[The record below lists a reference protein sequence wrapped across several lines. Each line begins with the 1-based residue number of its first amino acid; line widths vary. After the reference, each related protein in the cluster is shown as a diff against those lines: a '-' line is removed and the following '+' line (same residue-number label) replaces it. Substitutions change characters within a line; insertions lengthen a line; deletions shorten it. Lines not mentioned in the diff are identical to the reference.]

1 MFPARQR
8 KAQQGST
15 ARHSAARHNMQSRR
29 CNPIMRSAEACCCIQ
44 TGCVEMV
51 QGGCKRTTRL
61 AWHCKLLLVPRHL
74 RKAVVDAYAGLVLYW
89 HAGCCCLAAALTTA
103 TSCRMSAASAI
114 LPSPSFIVASRR
126 VRRARSISTKICNTE
141 TVHGSSHLSGMSLQ
155 VQLLNLCRKGTEL

>member
-61 AWHCKLLLVPRHL
+61 AWHCKLLLVPPHL
-74 RKAVVDAYAGLVLYW
+74 RKAVVNAYAGLVLYW
-89 HAGCCCLAAALTTA
+89 HAGQQLSPLRPPAGCLLPLQCCPLPPSLWPAAASDGHAQSQQRSA
-103 TSCRMSAASAI
+103 TQRPCTPA
-114 LPSPSFIVASRR
+114 V
-126 VRRARSISTKICNTE
+126 T
-141 TVHGSSHLSGMSLQ
+141 
-155 VQLLNLCRKGTEL
+155 